1 MNNGDSNEPLET
13 WIDPNLEVRI
23 LSMIL
28 GEASEFE
35 QAELQK
41 EILENSEIKAFYQR
55 MLEIHELLENV
66 NISSDGVASNDWKL
80 NSERR
85 SQLLDIFNGDENT
98 ESSHLEETGENY
110 YDESKKLIR
119 FPFKILLISS
129 AAIVLFSLFSIAL
142 LKSIFP
148 LIEEKSLFE
157 SVGQSLDIQNQSGRY
172 YTNTNSATAEKSNLQ
187 LAAKLSP
194 DSLISDYES
203 SLDLSNAQQNSSNF
217 EKKEYGEQLAER
229 TNIQSQRIENE
240 VITEATT
247 SNNSIDAIEEKPDT
261 KSPPPP
267 AEVDAFADSDPFS
280 ASEEIA
286 EAGAFSNDDP
296 FSVGGDEGQFSNE
309 SIDQIQTGETNESA
323 KGKTEFLRSKK
334 RSKQSPTRE
343 LAQFRELEELRKTE
357 ELLDSNGIVAKIS
370 EDEEFE
376 GLEFDQRS
384 SGEKPENLSETRS
397 RFFSHNGQVQA
408 PGHSQNFTI
417 PQQDIDSDGIN
428 AGYITGG
435 IFRGRDIGGAGFG
448 GGGIKEDLKNNRWFD
463 ETEKS
468 AQLQST
474 FPVTPINP
482 NKPSENEEPQVT
494 FGFAGKVIDS
504 IGNGITAPTDRFSG
518 NTISETNLG
527 RLAQGQEQQQ
537 GAGQKQKELGDKLKS
552 SPSPS
557 RARVDASGKFE
568 KKLDKSDI
576 EVARNSKESS
586 FEDIDK
592 SIPKS
597 GTSILSDSKNDK
609 LHIRSQLLRQADEA
623 WETQVPNL
631 TLKIE
636 QKGLNKQ
643 LLEDT
648 RNPITISGRSTDT
661 NNLAENQQNIINQG
675 LSLSRPARKKI
686 DLSQEKIVRSDSFST
701 FSLHVSDVSF
711 KLSKSSLLDNNQWP
725 ENDKIRPEEFINAFD
740 YGDPPA
746 TIKEKISCRIEQ
758 CIHPF
763 LQQRNLLKISMKTA
777 ATGRSIS
784 KPLSLTVLLD
794 KSGSMERQDRE
805 FSLLKSMEALSS
817 HLNKIDVVTLI
828 GFARQPRLIGDRI
841 PGNQSSEL
849 LKLVKQ
855 TPSEGGTNL
864 EEALNLAHKLA
875 KRQYVKDGI
884 NRIVLITDGA
894 ANLGDADAE
903 SLRNSVIAMR
913 QEGIAFD
920 ACGVGADGINDK
932 ILESLTRKG
941 DGRYYFLNKPE
952 DADDNF
958 VRQLAGSLRPAAK
971 NVKVQVKFNPKRVIS
986 YKLTGF
992 EKHRLEKEDFR
1003 NDAVD
1008 AAEMTAA
1015 EAGVALYHFQ
1025 ANPEGIG
1032 PVGEVSVRF
1041 KDMVTG
1047 KMMERKWN
1055 IPYDNN
1061 APRLRESTSTMQLAA
1076 LSGMFAEKL
1085 KASPIGEAFILE
1097 EINSLSSNLRSHF
1110 KNNERVSD
1118 LIQMIQTASNLSN

>member
-217 EKKEYGEQLAER
+217 EKKEYSEQLAER

-417 PQQDIDSDGIN
+417 PQQDIDPDGIN

-586 FEDIDK
+586 FKDIDK

-686 DLSQEKIVRSDSFST
+686 DLSQEKIVRSDPFST

-992 EKHRLEKEDFR
+992 EKHRLEKEDFL

>member
-217 EKKEYGEQLAER
+217 EKKEYSEQLAER

-417 PQQDIDSDGIN
+417 PQQDIDPDGIN

-586 FEDIDK
+586 FKDIDK

-992 EKHRLEKEDFR
+992 EKHRLEKEDFL

>member
-217 EKKEYGEQLAER
+217 EKKEYSEQLAER

-586 FEDIDK
+586 FKDIDK

-992 EKHRLEKEDFR
+992 EKHRLEKEDFL

>member
-417 PQQDIDSDGIN
+417 PQQDIDPDGIN

>member
-537 GAGQKQKELGDKLKS
+537 GAGQKQKELGDKFKS

-586 FEDIDK
+586 FKDIDK

-686 DLSQEKIVRSDSFST
+686 DLSQEKIVRSDPFST

-992 EKHRLEKEDFR
+992 EKHRLEKEDFL

>member
-217 EKKEYGEQLAER
+217 EKKEYSEQLAER

-568 KKLDKSDI
+568 KKLDESDI

-992 EKHRLEKEDFR
+992 EKHRLEKEDFL